1 MSYQIKLEQFAGPL
15 DLLLQLVEKDKMNIN
30 QISLV
35 QLTDQFLAYLRQDQV
50 PPEEV
55 ADFLVVAAK
64 LLLIKSQSL
73 FPQMRIEEE
82 DGLSLQAQLKIYK
95 EFWEAAKGVNHLMQ
109 NKQYLFFREKMAIE
123 PAFRPSP
130 GLTAQR
136 LEIIYQEI
144 IKNLEPIA
152 RVPSKVALQKVSLD
166 ERIASLKNLVLE
178 KMSLSF
184 DAIVKSKDK
193 AEKVVH
199 FLALLELIKRQ
210 IVQIKQNNLFGDII
224 VEKF

>member
-15 DLLLQLVEKDKMNIN
+15 DLLLQLVEKDKLNIN
-30 QISLV
+30 QISLA

-82 DGLSLQAQLKIYK
+82 DGPSLQSQLKIYK
-95 EFWEAAKGVNHLMQ
+95 EFWEAAKGVNRLTQ
-109 NKQYLFFREKMAIE
+109 NRQYLFFRERMAVE
-123 PAFRPSP
+123 SAFRPP
-130 GLTAQR
+130 PALTAQK

-144 IKNLEPIA
+144 IRNLEPIA
-152 RVPSKVALQKVSLD
+152 RVPSKVVLREVSLD
-166 ERIASLKNLVLE
+166 ERIATLKDLVLE

-184 DAIVKSKDK
+184 DAIVKSKNK

-210 IVQIKQNNLFGDII
+210 IVRIKQNNLFGEI
-224 VEKF
+224 VIEKI

>member
-1 MSYQIKLEQFAGPL
+1 MYQIKLEQFAGPL
-15 DLLLQLVEKDKMNIN
+15 DLLLQLVEKDKLNIN

-73 FPQMRIEEE
+73 FPQMRIEDE
-82 DGLSLQAQLKIYK
+82 DDLSLQSQLKIYK
-95 EFWEAAKGVNHLMQ
+95 EFWEASKGVNRLMQ
-109 NKQYLFFREKMAIE
+109 NKQYIFFRERMAIE
-123 PAFRPSP
+123 PAFRPP
-130 GLTAQR
+130 PTLTAQR
-136 LEIIYQEI
+136 LESIYQEI

-152 RVPSKVALQKVSLD
+152 RVPSKVAMQKVSLD
-166 ERIASLKNLVLE
+166 ERIATLKNLVLE

-184 DAIVKSKDK
+184 DSIVKSKNK

>member
-1 MSYQIKLEQFAGPL
+1 MYQIRLEQFAGPL
-15 DLLLQLVEKDKMNIN
+15 DLLSQLVEKDKLDIN
-30 QISLV
+30 QISLA

-50 PPEEV
+50 PLEEV
-55 ADFLVVAAK
+55 ADFLVVAAR

-73 FPQMRIEEE
+73 FSQMQIEEE

-95 EFWEAAKGVNHLMQ
+95 EFWEAAKGINRLIQ
-109 NKQYLFFREKMAIE
+109 NKQYLFFRERMAVE
-123 PAFRPSP
+123 PAFRPPP
-130 GLTAQR
+130 GLTAQK
-136 LEIIYQEI
+136 LELVYQEI
-144 IKNLEPIA
+144 VKNLEPIA
-152 RVPSKVALQKVSLD
+152 RVPSKVAWQKISLD
-166 ERIASLKNLVLE
+166 ERIAALKDLVLK

-184 DAIVKSKDK
+184 DSIVKSKDK

-210 IVQIKQNNLFGDII
+210 IVQIRQNNLFGEII